1 MNYWILKSW
10 TFDVYN
16 VFCQVFLKY
25 LIKKTQKKMSL
36 CLCLAMHNVP
46 VRQATDRND
55 TNILS
60 VVIFEGTSLLGQFLP
75 MHENSILG

>member
-1 MNYWILKSW
+1 MYTMSFVKYFLNIL
-10 TFDVYN
+10 
-16 VFCQVFLKY
+16 LKK
-25 LIKKTQKKMSL
+25 LKKKMSL

-75 MHENSILG
+75 MHENSILD